1 MNMLDTEKEYYSTEL
16 NKAQNMVAKCFKLSS
31 KASEISRMSYSYHV
45 VPILDQFEAFTVIN
59 VFG

>member
-16 NKAQNMVAKCFKLSS
+16 NKAQNMVAKCFKLPS
-31 KASEISRMSYSYHV
+31 KASEISRKSYSYHV
-45 VPILDQFEAFTVIN
+45 VQILDQFEAVMVID